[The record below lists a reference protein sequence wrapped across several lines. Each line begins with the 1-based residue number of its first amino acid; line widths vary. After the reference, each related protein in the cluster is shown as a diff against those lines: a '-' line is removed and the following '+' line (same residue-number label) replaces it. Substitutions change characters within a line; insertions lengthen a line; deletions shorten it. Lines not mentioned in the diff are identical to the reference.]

1 MRIRWHGHACFEVR
15 DDVTLVT
22 DPHDGRSI
30 GISPP
35 RVKADVVL
43 VSHDHFDHNS
53 VRSVGGANIK
63 VIKGAVQTTFRD
75 VAIKGFGSYH
85 DEEGGA
91 RRGSNTLFRFIMDDI
106 KFLHLGDLGEQ
117 IDENM
122 INSIG
127 AVDVMFIPVGGVF
140 TIDSQGAW
148 EIAKR
153 IQPKVIV
160 PMHYR
165 VRGLS
170 LSLDTV
176 DKFLENTKNIVR
188 VGNEIDFQ
196 KEDLPAE
203 MEVWVFTL

>member
-63 VIKGAVQTTFRD
+63 VIKGAVATTFRD
-75 VAIKGFGSYH
+75 VEIKGFESYH

-91 RRGSNTLFRFIMDDI
+91 RRGGNTLFRFMMDDI
-106 KFLHLGDLGEQ
+106 KFLHLGDLGEHV
-117 IDENM
+117 DENM
-122 INSIG
+122 VNSLGPI
-127 AVDVMFIPVGGVF
+127 DVMFIPVGGVF
-140 TIDSQGAW
+140 TIDSKGAW
-148 EIAKR
+148 EIAQR
-153 IQPKVIV
+153 IQPKVCNSCPYSENGKQQSKVSKIRNG
-160 PMHYR
+160 P
-165 VRGLS
+165 
-170 LSLDTV
+170 
-176 DKFLENTKNIVR
+176 KF
-188 VGNEIDFQ
+188 
-196 KEDLPAE
+196 
-203 MEVWVFTL
+203 